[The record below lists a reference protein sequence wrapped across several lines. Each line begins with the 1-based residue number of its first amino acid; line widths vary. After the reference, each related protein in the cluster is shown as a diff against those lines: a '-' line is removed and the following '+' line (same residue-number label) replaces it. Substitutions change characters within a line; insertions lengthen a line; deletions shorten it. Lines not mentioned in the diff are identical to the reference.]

1 MDVAAISIV
10 VTITIVIVPR
20 VLIVVVA
27 AVTMH
32 HHDVVGDGN
41 KRTTGDANG
50 RQTIAVNNTD
60 GSPAVLYSNAA
71 RFAARL
77 GDLVGAI
84 DSLTAALR
92 RRWRGTAILRL
103 VQRRFH
109 PILYVV
115 GQSSRQRARVQLI
128 KLDQL

>member
-10 VTITIVIVPR
+10 VTITIVIIPE
-20 VLIVVVA
+20 VLVVVVT

-41 KRTTGDANG
+41 KGSTGDANG

-60 GSPAVLYSNAA
+60 GSPVVLYSNVA

-77 GDLVGAI
+77 GDLVGAV
-84 DSLTAALR
+84 DSLAAALR
-92 RRWRGTAILRL
+92 RRWRGTAVLRL

-109 PILYVV
+109 PILHVV
-115 GQSSRQRARVQLI
+115 GQSSR
-128 KLDQL
+128 

>member
-1 MDVAAISIV
+1 VDIAAISIV
-10 VTITIVIVPR
+10 VTITIVIVPQ
-20 VLIVVVA
+20 VLVVVVT

-41 KRTTGDANG
+41 KGSTGGDANG

-60 GSPAVLYSNAA
+60 GSLAVLYSNAA

-77 GDLVGAI
+77 GDLVGAV
-84 DSLTAALR
+84 DSLAAALR
-92 RRWRGTAILRL
+92 RRWRGTAVLRL

-109 PILYVV
+109 PILHVV
-115 GQSSRQRARVQLI
+115 GQSSR
-128 KLDQL
+128 